1 MFILSRKKSYI
12 LCGACLVTIIMTG
25 TSKLFSFSGLVSRIE
40 DGSLWAPM
48 KRTRVDDSP
57 SPSSAILGDSE
68 SPSESATESTYMPWD
83 SVHFVQGD
91 PTPRFRDNI
100 RNDTYYLTS
109 WANAGFTNQFMSLVN
124 LIYLAIL
131 TERVAVLPPFAPD
144 HHISWDGGI
153 ITFGEI
159 FDLPHLRAALHKPV
173 LEWKDLKQLPLSTS
187 SKPFDTSEVEE
198 IGCWS
203 TRKEADP
210 HPIPAR
216 MFIRHL
222 GLDPSYTRVPGS
234 TRKSQDKNDDHVV
247 FASLAALVYPP
258 TTEGQQKSS
267 FSLPASGY
275 PVLEAG
281 RLSSHKRSPED
292 KLTCFDFLYYAT
304 SGAESFEW
312 NYPWSPAWNQVGR
325 HVRFNWWM
333 VERSE
338 GYLRRAFGLDKDQAI
353 PPFIAI
359 HIRHGDFHDNCGL
372 SGHCLSS
379 PERFAEKVEEVES
392 SLLET
397 KGIAIKHWLVSSDET
412 DRNFWVEVER
422 MGWNYFDHEEERTLE
437 LYGEWQALLVDMV
450 AHSLATGFVGTADST
465 FSLVGGRRVE
475 SWNDGP
481 YRLVE

>member
-1 MFILSRKKSYI
+1 MHQ
-12 LCGACLVTIIMTG
+12 TI
-25 TSKLFSFSGLVSRIE
+25 TSVRIIFPHLHPC
-40 DGSLWAPM
+40 S
-48 KRTRVDDSP
+48 
-57 SPSSAILGDSE
+57 
-68 SPSESATESTYMPWD
+68 
-83 SVHFVQGD
+83 
-91 PTPRFRDNI
+91 
-100 RNDTYYLTS
+100 
-109 WANAGFTNQFMSLVN
+109 
-124 LIYLAIL
+124 LIYRSIA
-131 TERVAVLPPFAPD
+131 
-144 HHISWDGGI
+144 WDGGI

-353 PPFIAI
+353 PPVSEGFTCTA
-359 HIRHGDFHDNCGL
+359 
-372 SGHCLSS
+372 SS
-379 PERFAEKVEEVES
+379 RS
-392 SLLET
+392 SEC
-397 KGIAIKHWLVSSDET
+397 
-412 DRNFWVEVER
+412 DRDVR
-422 MGWNYFDHEEERTLE
+422 PTLTIS
-437 LYGEWQALLVDMV
+437 VN
-450 AHSLATGFVGTADST
+450 ATVYCNSYTT
-465 FSLVGGRRVE
+465 
-475 SWNDGP
+475 W
-481 YRLVE
+481 